1 MHFYFIHQ
9 IEIFIENL
17 KQIFRFSKQINKR
30 QKVDD
35 ELAKKFCDNKLKK
48 KKSKLHLQLID
59 RSLQFVKYANANATE
74 TKKIDFRKVAA
85 QFIILLFTWSIPGI
99 FFVCFRSFSK
109 NNTIVHNY
117 PVRIQFWDSNA
128 CLVWVFL
135 KNNVAVKNYPS
146 SVQCCKNCND
156 VCLKKTENKRKRG
169 RG

>member
-1 MHFYFIHQ
+1 MCCLDFVTVDYPRERERERERQRDREQQQQQDEDEGRRVVVVNVAI
-9 IEIFIENL
+9 IENL
-17 KQIFRFSKQINKR
+17 KHIFRFSKQINKR

-35 ELAKKFCDNKLKK
+35 ELAKKFCDNKLKKK

-117 PVRIQFWDSNA
+117 PVRI
-128 CLVWVFL
+128 
-135 KNNVAVKNYPS
+135 
-146 SVQCCKNCND
+146 
-156 VCLKKTENKRKRG
+156 
-169 RG
+169 